1 MLPKKG
7 RKEIVVNGVLYH
19 YKISG
24 CVSVVIRNSVT
35 GKIIKWH
42 EEWKE
47 KWKMQLKPS
56 DIERIIT
63 SA

>member
-7 RKEIVVNGVLYH
+7 RREIMVNGVLYH
-19 YKISG
+19 YAISG

-42 EEWKE
+42 KEWKE

-56 DIERIIT
+56 DIEKII
-63 SA
+63 ADA